1 MEIEDLNHIDDS
13 TNQTGIELCDEP
25 QKKAEA
31 RPTCKGNLTF
41 INEYKWKK
49 LFTLEAKTIKGYH
62 RIEEGNLTM
71 LEILN

>member
-41 INEYKWKK
+41 INDYKWKK
-49 LFTLEAKTIKGYH
+49 LWVSV
-62 RIEEGNLTM
+62 
-71 LEILN
+71 

>member
-41 INEYKWKK
+41 INDYKWKK
-49 LFTLEAKTIKGYH
+49 LWVSVYLSSYLKKLFEYF
-62 RIEEGNLTM
+62 
-71 LEILN
+71 